1 MGHRHGQARGQATL
15 FPLMLDE
22 LVSQD
27 ALVRVVDAWV
37 QALDLK
43 ELGFAKA
50 QAQRL
55 GAPPY
60 DPGDLLGL
68 YIWGYLSAIRSSRA
82 LERECRHNVECM
94 WLLGR
99 LAPDHKTIAEFRRQN
114 TAALVA
120 SCAAF
125 VQFARASRLIRGS
138 TVAIDGSKVQA
149 VASRKAVVGQRE
161 LAAQAQRN
169 AQEIA
174 AYLRLLDSQD
184 GQDSDDEQGR
194 QGPGGATGT
203 SDEVRAALERLKTQ
217 GRAIANQAQQLMRSG
232 ANAIVN
238 GEPEAR
244 PMRSLNSQPGY
255 NLQTAVETQ
264 SHLIVAHE
272 VVCEVNDQRQLQPM
286 AEAAS
291 RALQQPCTVVAD
303 AGYANGEQIAAL
315 QAQGITSYVAPN
327 RAVNNQGDGS
337 LYERSAFTYEA
348 ASDSFTCPA
357 GNALRRKQLSRK
369 DKTVIYAAQPGDCA
383 RCARKP
389 ECTTARQR
397 FVTRHLY
404 EEALEANASR
414 LAAKPWMMALRR
426 QTVEHPFAS
435 IKHLILGNARL
446 LMRHTSGARA
456 EFALAVMA
464 YNLKRVFNMKGAPWM
479 HQALRG

>member
-22 LVSQD
+22 LVGQD

-43 ELGFAKA
+43 ALGFAKA

-55 GAPPY
+55 GTPPY
-60 DPGDLLGL
+60 DPGDLLRL

-82 LERECRHNVECM
+82 LERECHRNVECM

-174 AYLRLLDSQD
+174 AYLRLLDSRD
-184 GQDSDDEQGR
+184 GEDDQGGD
-194 QGPGGATGT
+194 GPGDGPGT
-203 SDEVRAALERLKTQ
+203 PDEVRAALERLKAQ
-217 GRAIANQAQQLMRSG
+217 GRAIANQAQQLLRSDASTVVCG
-232 ANAIVN
+232 
-238 GEPEAR
+238 GPEAR

-291 RALQQPCTVVAD
+291 RVLQQPCSVVAD
-303 AGYANGEQIAAL
+303 AGYANGEHIAAL
-315 QAQGITSYVAPN
+315 DAQGITSYVAGE
-327 RAVNNQGDGS
+327 RSVNHQGGGS
-337 LYERSAFTYEA
+337 LYQRSAFVYDP

-357 GNALRRKQLSRK
+357 GSALKRKQLSRK
-369 DKTVIYAAQPGDCA
+369 DKMVVYAAQPSDCA
-383 RCARKP
+383 GCAQKLK
-389 ECTTARQR
+389 CTTARQH
-397 FVTRHLY
+397 FVSRHLY

-414 LAAKPWMMALRR
+414 LAAQPWMMGLRR

-456 EFALAVMA
+456 EFSLAVMA

>member
-1 MGHRHGQARGQATL
+1 
-15 FPLMLDE
+15 MLDE
-22 LVSQD
+22 LVGQE
-27 ALVRVVDAWV
+27 ALVRAVDAWV
-37 QALDLK
+37 QAL
-43 ELGFAKA
+43 
-50 QAQRL
+50 
-55 GAPPY
+55 
-60 DPGDLLGL
+60 
-68 YIWGYLSAIRSSRA
+68 
-82 LERECRHNVECM
+82 ERECHRNVECM

-174 AYLRLLDSQD
+174 AYLRLLDSRDSEDDQGSD
-184 GQDSDDEQGR
+184 GPAG
-194 QGPGGATGT
+194 GPGTP
-203 SDEVRAALERLKTQ
+203 DEVRAALERLKTE

-232 ANAIVN
+232 ASTIVN

-291 RALQQPCTVVAD
+291 RVLQQPCTVVAD
-303 AGYANGEQIAAL
+303 AGYANGEHIAAL
-315 QAQGITSYVAPN
+315 VDAQGITSYVAGS
-327 RAVNNQGDGS
+327 RSVNHQGDGN
-337 LYERSAFTYEA
+337 LYQRSAFVYDP

-357 GNALRRKQLSRK
+357 GNALKRKQLSRK
-369 DKTVIYAAQPGDCA
+369 EKMVVYAAQPSDCA
-383 RCARKP
+383 DCEQKP
-389 ECTTARQR
+389 KCTTARQR
-397 FVTRHLY
+397 FVSRHLH
-404 EEALEANASR
+404 EEALQGNAGR
-414 LAAKPWMMALRR
+414 LAAQPWMMALRR

-456 EFALAVMA
+456 EFSLAVMA

-479 HQALRG
+479 LQALRG

>member
-1 MGHRHGQARGQATL
+1 MGHRHGQDRGQATL

-43 ELGFAKA
+43 ALGFAKA

-55 GAPPY
+55 GTPPY
-60 DPGDLLGL
+60 DPGDLLRL
-68 YIWGYLSAIRSSRA
+68 YLWGYLSAIRSSRA
-82 LERECRHNVECM
+82 LERECHRNVECM

-114 TAALVA
+114 TAGLVA

-174 AYLRLLDSQD
+174 AYLRLLDSRDSEDDQD
-184 GQDSDDEQGR
+184 GE
-194 QGPGGATGT
+194 GPGGSPGAP
-203 SDEVRAALERLKTQ
+203 DEVRAALERLKAE
-217 GRAIANQAQQLMRSG
+217 GRAIANEAQQLMRSE
-232 ANAIVN
+232 ASTVVR

-264 SHLIVAHE
+264 SHLVVAHE
-272 VVCEVNDQRQLQPM
+272 VVCEVNDLRQLQPM

-291 RALQQPCTVVAD
+291 RVLQQPCTVVAD
-303 AGYANGEQIAAL
+303 AGYANGQHIAAL
-315 QAQGITSYVAPN
+315 DAQGITSYVADN
-327 RAVNNQGDGS
+327 RSVNNQGGGG
-337 LYERSAFTYEA
+337 LYERDVFVYDR
-348 ASDSFTCPA
+348 ASDSFSCPA
-357 GNALRRKQLSRK
+357 GKVLKRKQLSRT
-369 DKTVIYAAQPGDCA
+369 DKAVIYAAQPSDCTDCA
-383 RCARKP
+383 HKLK
-389 ECTTARQR
+389 CTTARQR
-397 FVTRHLY
+397 FVSRHLY
-404 EEALEANASR
+404 EEALQANASR
-414 LAAKPWMMALRR
+414 LASKPWMMALRR

-456 EFALAVMA
+456 EFSLAVMA
-464 YNLKRVFNMKGAPWM
+464 YNLKRVFNMKGATWM

>member
-1 MGHRHGQARGQATL
+1 ML

-22 LVSQD
+22 LVGRD

-43 ELGFAKA
+43 ALGFAKA
-50 QAQRL
+50 QTQRL
-55 GAPPY
+55 GTPPY
-60 DPGDLLGL
+60 DPGDLLRL

-82 LERECRHNVECM
+82 LERECHRNVECM

-125 VQFARASRLIRGS
+125 VQFARQSRLIRGS
-138 TVAIDGSKVQA
+138 TVAIDGTKVQA

-184 GQDSDDEQGR
+184 SDDDQGGE
-194 QGPGGATGT
+194 GPGGGPGAP
-203 SDEVRAALERLKTQ
+203 DEVRAALKRLKAQ
-217 GRAIANQAQQLMRSG
+217 GRAIANEAQQLMRSG
-232 ANAIVN
+232 ASTVVR

-272 VVCEVNDQRQLQPM
+272 VVCEVSDQRQLQPM

-291 RALQQPCTVVAD
+291 RVLEQPCTVVAD
-303 AGYANGEQIAAL
+303 AGYANGQQIAAL
-315 QAQGITSYVAPN
+315 QAQGITSYVAVN
-327 RAVNNQGDGS
+327 RSVNNQGDGS
-337 LYERSAFTYEA
+337 LYQPSAFVYDAT
-348 ASDSFTCPA
+348 SDSFTCPA
-357 GNALRRKQLSRK
+357 GQLLQRKQLSRK
-369 DKTVIYAAQPGDCA
+369 NKMVIYAAQQSDCA
-383 RCARKP
+383 DCQRKAQ
-389 ECTTARQR
+389 CTTAKQR
-397 FVTRHLY
+397 FVSRHLY
-404 EEALEANASR
+404 EEALQANASR
-414 LAAKPWMMALRR
+414 LAAQPWMMALRR

-456 EFALAVMA
+456 EFSLAVTA
-464 YNLKRVFNMKGAPWM
+464 YNLKRVFNMKGAAWM
-479 HQALRG
+479 HQTLRG

>member
-22 LVSQD
+22 LVGQE

-37 QALDLK
+37 QALELK
-43 ELGFAKA
+43 ALGFAKA
-50 QAQRL
+50 QTQRL
-55 GAPPY
+55 GTPPY
-60 DPGDLLGL
+60 DPGDLLRL

-82 LERECRHNVECM
+82 LERECHRNVECM

-125 VQFARASRLIRGS
+125 VQFARASRLIRGA
-138 TVAIDGSKVQA
+138 TVAIDGTKVQA

-174 AYLRLLDSQD
+174 AYLRLLDSRD
-184 GQDSDDEQGR
+184 GEDDQGGD
-194 QGPGGATGT
+194 GPGTP
-203 SDEVRAALERLKTQ
+203 DEVRAALEHLKAQ
-217 GRAIANQAQQLMRSG
+217 GRAIANEAQQLMRSD
-232 ANAIVN
+232 ASTVVR

-272 VVCEVNDQRQLQPM
+272 VVCEVSDQRQLQPM

-291 RALQQPCTVVAD
+291 RVLEQPCTVVAD
-303 AGYANGEQIAAL
+303 AGYANGEHIAAL
-315 QAQGITSYVAPN
+315 DAQGITSYVAGN
-327 RAVNNQGDGS
+327 RSVNHQGDAS
-337 LYERSAFTYEA
+337 LYQRSAFVYDQIN
-348 ASDSFTCPA
+348 DSFTCPA
-357 GNALRRKQLSRK
+357 GNALKRKQLSRK
-369 DKTVIYAAQPGDCA
+369 DKMVIYAAQPGDCA
-383 RCARKP
+383 VCERKAQ
-389 ECTTARQR
+389 CTTARQR
-397 FVTRHLY
+397 FVSRHLY
-404 EEALEANASR
+404 DEALQANASR
-414 LAAKPWMMALRR
+414 LAAQPWMMALRR

-456 EFALAVMA
+456 EFSLAVMA
-464 YNLKRVFNMKGAPWM
+464 YNLKRAFNMKGAAWM

>member
-22 LVSQD
+22 LVDRD

-43 ELGFAKA
+43 ALGFAKA

-55 GAPPY
+55 GTPPY
-60 DPGDLLGL
+60 DPGDLLRL

-82 LERECRHNVECM
+82 LERECHRNVECM

-125 VQFARASRLIRGS
+125 VQFARTSRLIRGS

-149 VASRKAVVGQRE
+149 VASRKAAVGQRE

-174 AYLRLLDSQD
+174 AYLRLLDNRD
-184 GQDSDDEQGR
+184 TEDDQSGD
-194 QGPGGATGT
+194 GPGGGPGT
-203 SDEVRAALERLKTQ
+203 PDEVRAALERLKTE

-232 ANAIVN
+232 ASTIVN

-272 VVCEVNDQRQLQPM
+272 VVCQTNDQRQLQPM
-286 AEAAS
+286 VEAAS
-291 RALQQPCTVVAD
+291 RVLQQPCTVVAD

-327 RAVNNQGDGS
+327 RAVNNKGDGS
-337 LYERSAFTYEA
+337 LYERSAFIYDP

-357 GNALRRKQLSRK
+357 GKALKRKQLSRK
-369 DKTVIYAAQPGDCA
+369 DKVVIYAAQPSDCTP
-383 RCARKP
+383 CTRKP

-414 LAAKPWMMALRR
+414 LAAQPWMMALRR

-456 EFALAVMA
+456 EFSLAVMA
-464 YNLKRVFNMKGAPWM
+464 YNLKRVFNMKGALWM
-479 HQALRG
+479 LQALRG

>member
-1 MGHRHGQARGQATL
+1 MGHRHGQDRGQATL
-15 FPLMLDE
+15 FPVMLDE
-22 LVSQD
+22 LVGQD

-43 ELGFAKA
+43 ALGFAKA
-50 QAQRL
+50 QTQRL
-55 GAPPY
+55 GTPPY
-60 DPGDLLGL
+60 DPGDLLRL
-68 YIWGYLSAIRSSRA
+68 YIWGYLSAIRSSRG
-82 LERECRHNVECM
+82 LERECQRNVECM

-125 VQFARASRLIRGS
+125 VQFARVSRLLRGS
-138 TVAIDGSKVQA
+138 TVAIDGTKVQA

-174 AYLRLLDSQD
+174 AYLRLLDSRDSEDEQD
-184 GQDSDDEQGR
+184 GG
-194 QGPGGATGT
+194 GPGEGPGAP
-203 SDEVRAALERLKTQ
+203 DEVRAALERLKAE
-217 GRAIANQAQQLMRSG
+217 GRAIANEAQQLMRSG
-232 ANAIVN
+232 ARAISH

-244 PMRSLNSQPGY
+244 PMHSLDGRPGY

-272 VVCEVNDQRQLQPM
+272 VVCEVNDLRQLQPM
-286 AEAAS
+286 AEGAS

-315 QAQGITSYVAPN
+315 HAQGITSYVADN
-327 RAVNNQGDGS
+327 RAVNNQADGN
-337 LYERSAFTYEA
+337 LYERRAFVYEA

-357 GNALRRKQLSRK
+357 GQLLRRKQFSRK
-369 DKTVIYAAQPGDCA
+369 DKLVIYAAQPSDCA
-383 RCARKP
+383 ACERKAQ
-389 ECTTARQR
+389 CTTAKQR
-397 FVTRHLY
+397 FVSRHLY
-404 EEALEANASR
+404 EEALQANADR
-414 LAAKPWMMALRR
+414 LAAQPRMMALRR

-446 LMRHTSGARA
+446 LMRHASGARA
-456 EFALAVMA
+456 EFSLAVMA

-479 HQALRG
+479 LQALQG

>member
-1 MGHRHGQARGQATL
+1 ML

-22 LVSQD
+22 LVGRD

-43 ELGFAKA
+43 ALGFAKA
-50 QAQRL
+50 QTQRL
-55 GAPPY
+55 GTPPY
-60 DPGDLLGL
+60 DPGDLLRL

-82 LERECRHNVECM
+82 LERECHRNVECM

-125 VQFARASRLIRGS
+125 MQFARQSRLIRGS
-138 TVAIDGSKVQA
+138 TVAIDGTKVQA
-149 VASRKAVVGQRE
+149 AASRKAVVGQRE

-184 GQDSDDEQGR
+184 SDDDQGGE
-194 QGPGGATGT
+194 GPGGGPGAP
-203 SDEVRAALERLKTQ
+203 DEVRAALKRLKAQ
-217 GRAIANQAQQLMRSG
+217 GRAIANEAQQLMRSG
-232 ANAIVN
+232 ASTVVR

-272 VVCEVNDQRQLQPM
+272 VVCEVSDQRQLQPM

-291 RALQQPCTVVAD
+291 RVLEQPCTVVAD
-303 AGYANGEQIAAL
+303 AGYANGQQIAAL
-315 QAQGITSYVAPN
+315 QAQGITSYVAVN
-327 RAVNNQGDGS
+327 RSVNNQGDGS
-337 LYERSAFTYEA
+337 LYQPSAFVYDAT
-348 ASDSFTCPA
+348 SDSFTCPA
-357 GNALRRKQLSRK
+357 GQLLQRKQLSRK
-369 DKTVIYAAQPGDCA
+369 NKMVIYAAQQSDCA
-383 RCARKP
+383 DCQRKAQ
-389 ECTTARQR
+389 CTTAKQR
-397 FVTRHLY
+397 FVSRHLY
-404 EEALEANASR
+404 EEALQANASR
-414 LAAKPWMMALRR
+414 LAAQPWMMALRR

-456 EFALAVMA
+456 EFSLAVMA
-464 YNLKRVFNMKGAPWM
+464 YNLKRVFNMKGAAWM

>member
-1 MGHRHGQARGQATL
+1 MGHRHGQDRGQATL

-22 LVSQD
+22 LVGQD

-43 ELGFAKA
+43 VLGFAKA
-50 QAQRL
+50 HAQRL
-55 GAPPY
+55 GRPPY
-60 DPGDLLGL
+60 DPGDLLRL

-82 LERECRHNVECM
+82 LERECHRNVECM

-125 VQFARASRLIRGS
+125 VQFARASRLIQGT
-138 TVAIDGSKVQA
+138 TVAIDGTKVQA

-174 AYLRLLDSQD
+174 AYLRLLDSH
-184 GQDSDDEQGR
+184 DSQEGDESD
-194 QGPGGATGT
+194 GPGDGPG
-203 SDEVRAALERLKTQ
+203 SPDEVRAALERLKAQ
-217 GRAIANQAQQLMRSG
+217 GRAIANQAQQLLRSG
-232 ANAIVN
+232 ASTIVS

-264 SHLIVAHE
+264 SHLIVTHE
-272 VVCEVNDQRQLQPM
+272 VVCEVSDQRQLQPM

-291 RALQQPCTVVAD
+291 RVLQQPCTVVAD
-303 AGYANGEQIAAL
+303 AGYANGEQLAAL
-315 QAQGITSYVAPN
+315 DAKGTTSYVAVN
-327 RAVNNQGDGS
+327 RSVNNQGDGS
-337 LYERSAFTYEA
+337 LYARSAFTYEA

-357 GNALRRKQLSRK
+357 GKTLKRKQLSRK
-369 DKTVIYAAQPGDCA
+369 AKVVIYAAQPSDCA
-383 RCARKP
+383 DCARKP
-389 ECTTARQR
+389 ECTTAKQR

-404 EEALEANASR
+404 EKALEANASR

-446 LMRHTSGARA
+446 LMRHTNGARA
-456 EFALAVMA
+456 EFSLAVMA

-479 HQALRG
+479 LRALQG

>member
-22 LVSQD
+22 LVGQD

-43 ELGFAKA
+43 ALGFVKA

-60 DPGDLLGL
+60 DPGDLLRL

-82 LERECRHNVECM
+82 LERECHRNVECM

-114 TAALVA
+114 TSALVA

-138 TVAIDGSKVQA
+138 TVAIDGTKVQA

-169 AQEIA
+169 AQEID

-184 GQDSDDEQGR
+184 AQEGAGCE
-194 QGPGGATGT
+194 GPSGGTGAPE
-203 SDEVRAALERLKTQ
+203 EVRAALQRLKAQ
-217 GRAIANQAQQLMRSG
+217 GRAIANEAQQLLRSG
-232 ANAIVN
+232 ASTLVR
-238 GEPEAR
+238 GESQAR
-244 PMRSLNSQPGY
+244 QMRSLNGQPGY

-272 VVCEVNDQRQLQPM
+272 VVCETSDQRQLQPM

-291 RALQQPCTVVAD
+291 RVLEKPCTVVAD
-303 AGYANGEQIAAL
+303 AGYANGQHIAAL
-315 QAQGITSYVAPN
+315 HAQGITSYVAQN
-327 RAVNNQGDGS
+327 RSVNNQGGGN
-337 LYERSAFTYEA
+337 LYERSAFGYDA

-357 GNALRRKQLSRK
+357 GQLLKRKQISRK
-369 DKTVIYAAQPGDCA
+369 DKMVIYAAQPRDCA
-383 RCARKP
+383 GCKRKAQ
-389 ECTTARQR
+389 CTTAKQR

-404 EEALEANASR
+404 EEALQANASR
-414 LAAKPWMMALRR
+414 LAAQPWMMALRR

-456 EFALAVMA
+456 EFSLAVMA
-464 YNLKRVFNMKGAPWM
+464 YNLKRVFNMKGAAWM
-479 HQALRG
+479 HQALRR

>member
-22 LVSQD
+22 LVGQE

-43 ELGFAKA
+43 ALGFAKA

-55 GAPPY
+55 GTPPY
-60 DPGDLLGL
+60 DPGDLLRL
-68 YIWGYLSAIRSSRA
+68 YLWGYLSAIRSSRA
-82 LERECRHNVECM
+82 LERECHRNVECM

-114 TAALVA
+114 STALVA

-125 VQFARASRLIRGS
+125 VQFARASRLIQGS

-149 VASRKAVVGQRE
+149 VASRKAVVGQCE

-174 AYLRLLDSQD
+174 AYLRLLDRRDREDDQGSD
-184 GQDSDDEQGR
+184 GAE
-194 QGPGGATGT
+194 GGTGKP
-203 SDEVRAALERLKTQ
+203 DEVRAALERLKAE

-232 ANAIVN
+232 ASTIVN

-244 PMRSLNSQPGY
+244 PMRSLDSRPGY

-264 SHLIVAHE
+264 SHVIVAHE

-291 RALQQPCTVVAD
+291 RVLQQPCTVVAD
-303 AGYANGEQIAAL
+303 AGYANGEHIAAL
-315 QAQGITSYVAPN
+315 DAQGITSYVAPN
-327 RAVNNQGDGS
+327 RAVNNKGDGS

-357 GNALRRKQLSRK
+357 GKQLRRKQLSRT
-369 DKTVIYAAQPGDCA
+369 DKMVIYAAQPSDCA
-383 RCARKP
+383 QCARKP
-389 ECTTARQR
+389 ACTTARQR

-404 EEALEANASR
+404 EEALQANASR
-414 LAAKPWMMALRR
+414 MAAQPWMMALRR
-426 QTVEHPFAS
+426 KTVEHPFAS
-435 IKHLILGNARL
+435 IKYLILGNARL

-456 EFALAVMA
+456 EFSLAVMA

-479 HQALRG
+479 LRALGG